1 MTASDEEFVVTI
13 LSDGRMDPVNGIQ
26 GMAIWRI
33 LNRGWVVTAEES
45 QRGFAQLVI
54 WIESEA
60 DLKYTVNTFQI
71 RDFIPQHGDF
81 QAELSLKGPS
91 SMTETL
97 PSRALISLYPWT
109 FRQARLIPKQP
120 I

>member
-1 MTASDEEFVVTI
+1 MQVNDSRWAQYLWLLMRTVMTASDEEFVVTI

-54 WIESEA
+54 
-60 DLKYTVNTFQI
+60 
-71 RDFIPQHGDF
+71 
-81 QAELSLKGPS
+81 
-91 SMTETL
+91 
-97 PSRALISLYPWT
+97 
-109 FRQARLIPKQP
+109 
-120 I
+120 